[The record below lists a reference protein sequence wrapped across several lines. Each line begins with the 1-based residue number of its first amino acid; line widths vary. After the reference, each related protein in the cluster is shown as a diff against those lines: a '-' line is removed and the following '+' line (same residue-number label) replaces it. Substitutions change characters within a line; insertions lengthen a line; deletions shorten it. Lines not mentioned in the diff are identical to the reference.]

1 MGLGAVLEPLVVVGL
16 LAFGTLINRNRGE
29 TASSGSPFSSSR
41 PPPWQHIRYTPDPDY
56 DDPETGS
63 GGKGDGEIV
72 THLPLSRTSSTSSDT
87 LVAEDA
93 TTKAPSRWRQRKLR
107 FMGWET
113 EVTTPNTEIFH
124 DRFLSRVLR
133 RFPFLVE
140 VWYWALIYW
149 VCCCFTPPPQPT
161 SSFWCRATL
170 LTTLQVYQL
179 GRAFTAVTLQES
191 TVNTARKHALQIIHV
206 EQRLGIFIEPAVQGW
221 FLERPTLLR
230 WTNRTYSFIHI
241 PGTILFLAVL
251 YHVTTARP
259 RRRLQEENGGRPL
272 ADNWREM
279 AMPFGPAVY
288 EKRRRTMAMCN
299 LLAFIVFT
307 FWPCMPPR
315 LLSDPD
321 YTGPDAEEAKS
332 YGFVDTVH
340 GSDGD
345 SSVWT
350 SNRFCNQYGKL
361 FAVAASASQPNPPPP
376 ARPRTDDDTLASSSR
391 DAVAPLWLFLPH
403 RAHRRRD
410 TAEKAGPLR
419 LAPPRH
425 CHPGNGVPGHHPDR
439 HRRDGEPLRFGRRG
453 RGRGLHHRVE
463 D

>member
-16 LAFGTLINRNRGE
+16 LAFGTLINRNQGE

-124 DRFLSRVLR
+124 DRFLSRLLR

-149 VCCCFTPPPQPT
+149 
-161 SSFWCRATL
+161 
-170 LTTLQVYQL
+170 VYQL

-350 SNRFCNQYGKL
+350 SNRFCNQYAAMPSLHFGYSFL
-361 FAVAASASQPNPPPP
+361 IGLTVAAIPLRKRGRFGWRRLAIVTLGMVYP
-376 ARPRTDDDTLASSSR
+376 AIILTAIVATANHFVL
-391 DAVAPLWLFLPH
+391 DAVAGAAACIIAWKTSDALLNLLPLEDHFL
-403 RAHRRRD
+403 AS
-410 TAEKAGPLR
+410 LR
-419 LAPPRH
+419 IRKP
-425 CHPGNGVPGHHPDR
+425 
-439 HRRDGEPLRFGRRG
+439 
-453 RGRGLHHRVE
+453 
-463 D
+463 